1 MFPAALAGFM
11 LTKQPKNVNYMV
23 LFHYFTFKVARRGG
37 EFVNSAAS
45 LWCGISQIQPTMLSF
60 YKKKFFQLRL
70 LIMQFDNKLTF
81 S

>member
-45 LWCGISQIQPTMLSF
+45 L
-60 YKKKFFQLRL
+60 
-70 LIMQFDNKLTF
+70 
-81 S
+81 